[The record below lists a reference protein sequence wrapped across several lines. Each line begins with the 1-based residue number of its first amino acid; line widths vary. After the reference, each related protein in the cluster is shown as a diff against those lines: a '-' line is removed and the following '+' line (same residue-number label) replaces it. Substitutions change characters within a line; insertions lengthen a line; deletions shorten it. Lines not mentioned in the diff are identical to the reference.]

1 MTKLLR
7 IAAAAGLTLIVVAV
21 LTAIGNHPNTND
33 YIEYWSAGR
42 LFIRGANPYSEP
54 LILALEKTRGFAPDA
69 PLVMLNPPWALFM
82 VAPLGFLP
90 GLPALVLWVLAT
102 MGSVLASILALDVPP
117 QYRTL
122 AFLFAPVLA
131 TFTMEQSS
139 PFLLVGFCLFLRLQ
153 ARRPFLA
160 GAALLL
166 MSIKPHLFLVFW
178 AVLLLDC
185 LYRRR
190 VAILAG
196 LATALAC
203 SSAFA
208 TIVSPH
214 VWQDYFTLMRSARL
228 DQNPF
233 LSLPMLFRMLID
245 WRIAWL
251 ALVPAAMAV
260 IWGVSYYW
268 WKRATW
274 DWKQH
279 GMPLMM
285 VTILTSPYGWVSD
298 EVVLLPPVVFAAL
311 SSPRRF
317 SIEMVTL
324 LNLAAILAFCTTA
337 QARAWLPLAWFAW
350 YLYAVSG
357 KIGSHSDHVSSA
369 SRSKES
375 APGFS

>member
-21 LTAIGNHPNTND
+21 LTAIGSHTNTND

-42 LFIRGANPYSEP
+42 LFVHGANPYSEP

-90 GLPALVLWVLAT
+90 ALPALVLWVLAT

-139 PFLLVGFCLFLRLQ
+139 PFLLLGFCLFLRLQ

-178 AVLLLDC
+178 AVLLVDC
-185 LYRRR
+185 VYRRKA
-190 VAILAG
+190 AILAG
-196 LATALAC
+196 LATTLAC

-214 VWQDYFTLMRSARL
+214 VWQDYLALMHKVAL
-228 DQNPF
+228 DQHSFISLPILF
-233 LSLPMLFRMLID
+233 QSLIDPKIKWLSLLPAC
-245 WRIAWL
+245 IAI
-251 ALVPAAMAV
+251 
-260 IWGVSYYW
+260 IWGLAYYW
-268 WKRATW
+268 AKRAAW

-279 GMPLMM
+279 GMPVMM

-317 SIEMVTL
+317 SIEIVTL
-324 LNLAAILAFCTTA
+324 LNLTAILAFCTTA

-357 KIGSHSDHVSSA
+357 KIGMHSGHDSSA
-369 SRSKES
+369 SRSKEP